1 MTHRQLREIGIVM
14 ALVFLAIALS
24 GCANPWFGGPSAGG
38 VSFEMSQEGVISY
51 KDNGRD
57 LKGLRASVSFP
68 NGAKATVRLDG
79 ANGSASADNAT
90 NQNSIIWQALIQKM
104 LSPADLAKLA
114 ATIAAMSAGVPP
126 VPLP

>member
-1 MTHRQLREIGIVM
+1 MTHRQLRELGIVM
-14 ALVFLAIALS
+14 ALALTLIAVS

-38 VSFEMSQEGVISY
+38 VSFEMTQDGVISY

-90 NQNSIIWQALIQKM
+90 NNQSLIMQALVAKL
-104 LSPADLAKLA
+104 LSPAEMAKLA
-114 ATIAAMSAGVPP
+114 ATIAAMSAGVPV
-126 VPLP
+126 VP

>member
-1 MTHRQLREIGIVM
+1 MTHRQLRELRIVM
-14 ALVFLAIALS
+14 ALALTLIAVS

-38 VSFEMSQEGVISY
+38 VSFEMTQDGVISY

-90 NQNSIIWQALIQKM
+90 NNQSLIMQALIAKL
-104 LSPADLAKLA
+104 LSPAEMAKLA
-114 ATIAAMSAGVPP
+114 ATIAAMSAGVPV
-126 VPLP
+126 VP